1 MNGVA
6 AAIDGS
12 AHVSATLAH
21 VGQELMRALAKP
33 TLFERLCGIATE
45 ALAGDASCV
54 LLRDGR
60 SRSFLPVA
68 RKGAAHDFAHL
79 VDPAHPVALDV
90 TRRLRTTNVVEAS
103 IPDTG
108 GRRSARRPSRWLCI
122 ALRRGTRLAGIV
134 VVGRL
139 TGVPAFCADDV
150 AIAEG
155 IGRLGSMSLENARL
169 MSEIERVNH
178 IKSDFVATMSHEL
191 RTPLNIILGYLSLL
205 LEGDFGPLT
214 EEQTSALSHVDRS
227 AHTLLEL
234 VQDTLDLSRLERD
247 ALPVERREV
256 VVRDLFTALERD
268 TERLPR
274 TDAVAVHWR
283 ANEDVPVLL
292 SDPGKLRLVL
302 KSLISNALK
311 FTPSGV
317 VSISARPCADGV
329 EFSVA
334 DTGTGVPRSQFAHIF
349 EPFTQLGQAS
359 TRAHGGVGLG
369 LYIARRLTELLGG
382 TIAVSSRVGS
392 GSTFQVWIP
401 AVASAAC
408 CDRTSF
414 DGREAGHHGEDRRG

>member
-12 AHVSATLAH
+12 AHVGATLAH

-33 TLFERLCGIATE
+33 TLFERLCDVAAE

-54 LLRDGR
+54 VLRDGR

-68 RKGAAHDFAHL
+68 RTGTAQDFVHL
-79 VDPAHPVALDV
+79 ADPTHPVALDV
-90 TRRLRTTNVVEAS
+90 TRRLRTANVVETS
-103 IPDTG
+103 IPIADG
-108 GRRSARRPSRWLCI
+108 RPSRWLCI

-134 VVGRL
+134 VIGRL
-139 TGVPAFCADDV
+139 AGVPPFCADDV

-169 MSEIERVNH
+169 MSEIDRANH
-178 IKSDFVATMSHEL
+178 IKADFVATMSHEL
-191 RTPLNIILGYLSLL
+191 RTPLHIILGYLSLL
-205 LEGDFGPLT
+205 LEGDFGPLS

-234 VQDTLDLSRLERD
+234 VQDTLDLSRLERND
-247 ALPVERREV
+247 VPVERRDV
-256 VVRDLFTALERD
+256 VVRDLFAVLARE
-268 TERLPR
+268 TERLPH

-283 ANEDVPVLL
+283 ATDDVPVLQ

-311 FTPSGV
+311 FTPSGI
-317 VSISARPCADGV
+317 VSISARSCADGV

-334 DTGTGVPRSQFAHIF
+334 DTGTGVPRSQFARIF

-359 TRAHGGVGLG
+359 TRTHGGVGLG

-392 GSTFQVWIP
+392 GSTFRVWIP
-401 AVASAAC
+401 AVACTAS
-408 CDRTSF
+408 CDRASF
-414 DGREAGHHGEDRRG
+414 DGRGAEHLGEDRRGR